1 MATVFKNAWG
11 YQGDPMNLP
20 TGDVDASAAFY
31 EKHFGFRVESR
42 SEVPHASA
50 VLVRDEV
57 RFGLAENGGDP
68 TQDGCAFEVDDTL
81 AARGEIISTGL
92 TTVSEPKNENR
103 ADGSKWLAF
112 FVTAP
117 DGLCF
122 WLGQRL

>member
-1 MATVFKNAWG
+1 MHVTFKNVWG

-20 TGDVDASAAFY
+20 TPNVDESAAFY

-42 SEVPHASA
+42 SEVPYASA
-50 VLVRDEV
+50 VLVRDDV
-57 RFGLAENGGDP
+57 RFGIAENGGDP
-68 TQDGCAFEVDDTL
+68 SQDGCAFEVDNAL
-81 AARGEIISTGL
+81 AALMQFRHTGL

-103 ADGSKWLAF
+103 QDGSKWLAF